1 MADVDEHYLI
11 HNLDNGAKSSIGS
24 FDRKTQHSAQAPI
37 PPDQPSEDYDSESDM
52 ATGFDSENEADGA
65 EDREDRKVDGVAKS
79 SSKQQAQRR
88 ASGRGIFSTITSLI
102 SKGKSHFFSNHQ
114 GTNESSTV
122 PAIKTPIKCCK
133 EDFTMLR
140 VIGKGSFAKVILV
153 RKKDTD
159 QLYAMK
165 VLSKPAVVK
174 RKQVEHTRT
183 ERRVLEVVG
192 HLHNHPY
199 ISEMH
204 FAFQTD
210 SKLYLVLHYCAGGE
224 LFHHLQ
230 RMKRIP
236 ERWARL
242 YAAELVLA
250 LSHLH
255 SHGVAYR
262 DLKPENVLLDED
274 GHVKIC
280 DFGLSKDN
288 VSEPTAGASSLCGTP
303 EYLAPEVLDRRG
315 HGTCVDWWGL
325 GMVLYELL
333 TGLPPWYT
341 TDRKKLF
348 ARIRTAPLKFPS
360 FAANNMS
367 PEARGFITQ
376 LLNRDPLARLGGDG
390 NVQAIKKHPFF
401 TPACGMLATSAGH
414 PAMDWAALMRREIAS
429 AFRPDSMVASEPQRY
444 THDQR
449 AYISKDPERFRDHTH
464 EPVYKCV
471 GGSSPGKSGKKGI
484 DPAELAR
491 NFDPEHARL
500 PFDSEVGQGSMFG
513 SGGLVASPDVEFT
526 GFTFDEGASPHL
538 SLEEDGKT
546 LSSVFKEAKEREREQ
561 KAASKGKQPLG
572 KRLNFNNSNGS
583 KISTSSSTSASN
595 NSGSDSKAPEEA
607 AMEGMV
613 EGVSDLEIEQSGP
626 VSSVVNMQPGA
637 TSSAPIGIF

>member
-1 MADVDEHYLI
+1 MVDVDEHYLI
-11 HNLDNGAKSSIGS
+11 HNLDTGIKSSVGS
-24 FDRKTQHSAQAPI
+24 FDKKTLHAVAPPA
-37 PPDQPSEDYDSESDM
+37 PPQIVVDNCDSESDIELD
-52 ATGFDSENEADGA
+52 FDSASESETEAEQA
-65 EDREDRKVDGVAKS
+65 HQEDRKSDVAAKPAHS
-79 SSKQQAQRR
+79 TPSNKQHAQRR
-88 ASGRGIFSTITSLI
+88 TSGRGIFGALTSFI
-102 SKGKSHFFSNHQ
+102 SKGKSHFFSNQ
-114 GTNESSTV
+114 GTDANV
-122 PAIKTPIKCCK
+122 PAINRPIKCCK

-153 RKKDTD
+153 KKKDTGV
-159 QLYAMK
+159 LYAMK
-165 VLSKPAVVK
+165 VLTKGAVVK
-174 RKQVEHTRT
+174 RKQVEHTKT
-183 ERRVLEVVG
+183 ERRVLETVG

-262 DLKPENVLLDED
+262 DLKPENVLLDEG
-274 GHVKIC
+274 GHIKIC
-280 DFGLSKDN
+280 DFGLSKDG
-288 VSEPTAGASSLCGTP
+288 VVEPTAGASSLCGTP

-348 ARIRTAPLKFPS
+348 ARIRTAPLKFPA

-376 LLNRDPLARLGGDG
+376 LLNRDPSARLGGDG
-390 NVQAIKKHPFF
+390 NVQSIKDHPFF
-401 TPACGMLATSAGH
+401 TPACGMLTTSVGH
-414 PAMDWAALMRREIAS
+414 PALDWNALMRREIES
-429 AFRPDSMVASEPQRY
+429 AFRPNSMVATEPQRY

-449 AYISKDPERFRDHTH
+449 AYISKDPARFRDHTH

-471 GGSSPGKSGKKGI
+471 GGSSPGKSKSKNGEE

-500 PFDSEVGQGSMFG
+500 PFDSEVGNGSSVFG

-546 LSSVFKEAKEREREQ
+546 LSSVFKKEAKEREIAQ
-561 KAASKGKQPLG
+561 KKTGKHHTHQALG
-572 KRLNFNNSNGS
+572 KRLNFNNGSTGKTNAGTSN
-583 KISTSSSTSASN
+583 A
-595 NSGSDSKAPEEA
+595 DVDEA
-607 AMEGMV
+607 GEKLAQI
-613 EGVSDLEIEQSGP
+613 EIEGSAL
-626 VSSVVNMQPGA
+626 VTHVVNVQPG
-637 TSSAPIGIF
+637 SINNESIGIL